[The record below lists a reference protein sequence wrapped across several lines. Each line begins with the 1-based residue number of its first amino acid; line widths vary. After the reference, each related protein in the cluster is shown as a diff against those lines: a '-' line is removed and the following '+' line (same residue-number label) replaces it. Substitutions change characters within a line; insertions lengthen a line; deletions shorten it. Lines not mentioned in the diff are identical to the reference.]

1 MAFIALSNVNTVSAD
16 QSVIYVN
23 DLGGNDSWDGQS
35 AAWVVDT
42 ISGPKKSIKNAT
54 GTVNRGGTV
63 NIADG
68 IYKGENNTNITID
81 KDMTITG
88 QSRDGT
94 IINGSDSAQIFQ
106 IETGLNVTIANLTLA
121 NGNATYGG
129 AIVNYAN
136 STAENKLNVKN
147 CIFTCNN
154 ATYGSSILNYGN
166 LNLENSTF
174 VNNHVGESGTIL
186 NLGYL
191 TVDGSN
197 FTFNTADSDSGAIFN
212 QGTLNI
218 KNSKF
223 SSNNAGCVGGAILNA
238 GNLTVNGSDFTD
250 NNAFSGGA
258 IFNAGNLELNSSN
271 FIENAANGVDN
282 TLVYGGGAIFS
293 YGNLT
298 VNNCTFTN
306 NTATY
311 GGAIYN
317 DGGTSNTPVTI
328 MKSDFRGNGANW
340 NGGAVYNDGNL
351 ILTDTTLS
359 DNRIINNASIG
370 DMTYIPSG
378 GAVYNA
384 GNLTGVNS
392 TFTNNTAGWYGG
404 AILSTGNLTVTGS
417 TFTNNGVTLQEGG
430 ISNSNFFPSGGAIN
444 NLFNGYLNVFNSTFT
459 NNTAFYGGAIYNR
472 GLLTV
477 MGSTFNKNTGSGG
490 AIFNNGGDSNTP
502 AAILNSTFTAN
513 NGKNY
518 SGGGAIFNFENS
530 NLNVVNCIFTNNNVS
545 NGMGGAI
552 YNQGTLNVDNGQ
564 FSGNIVTDGGYGGA
578 IYNNQGSNLR
588 VTGSTFTNNVAG
600 IGGAIYNK
608 NTLTSVTVLG
618 NVFVNNTAGHGG
630 AIHNLGNLTVT
641 NNSFLNNTANQ
652 GGAIY
657 DEGTGCTI
665 EGNDITGN
673 NGIAIYTTD
682 ASTQIHFN
690 RIIKNNGSYDIWG
703 VSGVNATN
711 NWWGTNFQGNSP
723 ITSGRIN
730 DNINASTWL
739 ILSSNA
745 SSTSAT
751 DILAIIVDLRHDN
764 NRIYHD
770 PINGHVIDGI
780 PVSFTAT
787 NGNLSI
793 NSTTLINGQAAT
805 LLTVNTSGNPNIT
818 ATVDK
823 QTVSTAPI
831 NVAVD
836 NSRNFAGGSVTLTSH
851 VTDYYKQP
859 VNGGTINFT
868 VNGIGV
874 GTVSVNNGT
883 ATINWQI
890 PSSWTVGDYTILA
903 EYMGTDGSGISQG
916 NGSLTVLDKRAIIYV
931 NTVGNDVW
939 DGLSDIYNAT
949 TGSGPKATIKN
960 AVGTVAD
967 NGTIYVAPGI
977 YNEHGIMINTNLTI
991 VGINQYNTII
1001 NGTQSGSIFIIA
1013 PNVNVNMI
1021 NLTLTGGNDTMGGA
1035 IYNNGTLTIKNST
1048 FTGNNAAEGGAIFNN
1063 GANLK
1068 VTGSTFRGNRAQ
1080 NNGGAIYNYYGTL
1093 KLDNTTFTNN
1103 SAYTG
1108 GALRNY
1114 DGTLDATSCSFAG
1127 NNATTGG
1134 ALWNYG
1140 GTLDVTDSTLT
1151 GNNATESGGAIWNI
1165 VGTLD
1170 VRGNTITC
1178 NTAKNSG
1185 GAIWSY
1191 NANANSRVNFNSIT
1205 GNSPNNSEIYSGYG
1219 TLDATLNWWGSNT
1232 NPSVYVGADVGKVNV
1247 APWLILNVTASPTSI
1262 IRGNNSTVTADLKH
1276 DDNGI
1281 YHDPV
1286 VGHVP
1291 DGIPVSFTATNG
1303 NLSINST
1310 TLINGQA
1317 TTLFAANKV
1326 GTANIN
1332 AKSDG
1337 QSVSTQVMVNPI
1349 STTVAV
1355 DPVQNIAGKNVTLR
1369 AHVNDCYGNP
1379 VNEGQVDFTVNGIP
1393 MNADVNGGIATLNW
1407 TIPSFWT
1414 VNSYDLSVKYIGTD
1428 EYVQSNGMGV
1438 LKVDPDPKVDFSIAG
1453 GIYNTDMS
1461 VALMINKAGTVYYTT
1476 DGSVPTTFSN
1486 VYKGA
1491 ININETTTLRYMAV
1505 DTENNTSTIYT
1516 QTYII
1521 DRTAP
1526 TASVNYKSGT
1536 YNKNLNIVLK
1546 MSKAGTIYY
1555 TTNGSTPTTSSKKY
1569 TGAFTISKNTTLKF
1583 MAVDKAGNKSSIYMV
1598 KYVIDK
1604 TGPYVKSMYPEKSST
1619 GISRSNTL
1627 YLKFSENIKASI
1639 NWSKVYIKNLKTGKK
1654 VAVNKSINGNV
1665 LYLKTGKRSSYTW
1678 YQIYVPAAAIK
1689 DAAGNN
1695 GTGYA
1700 WKFKTGRY

>member
-1 MAFIALSNVNTVSAD
+1 MTFIVLFNVNTVSAD

-23 DLGGNDSWDGQS
+23 DSGGNDSWDGQS
-35 AAWVVDT
+35 AAWVIDT

-54 GTVNRGGTV
+54 GTVIGGGTV
-63 NIADG
+63 NIANG

-81 KDMTITG
+81 KNITITG
-88 QSRDGT
+88 QSREST
-94 IINGSDSAQIFQ
+94 IINGSGSAQIFQ
-106 IETGLNVTIANLTLA
+106 IKNGLNVTIKNLTLA

-136 STAENKLNVKN
+136 LTAENKLNVKN
-147 CIFTCNN
+147 CIFTGNN

-186 NLGYL
+186 NFGYL

-197 FTFNTADSDSGAIFN
+197 FTSNTAGSDSGAIFN

-218 KNSKF
+218 ENSKF
-223 SSNNAGCVGGAILNA
+223 DSNNAGYVGGAILNA
-238 GNLTVNGSDFTD
+238 C
-250 NNAFSGGA
+250 
-258 IFNAGNLELNSSN
+258 
-271 FIENAANGVDN
+271 
-282 TLVYGGGAIFS
+282 
-293 YGNLT
+293 NLT

-317 DGGTSNTPVTI
+317 SGGTSNTPVTI
-328 MKSDFRGNGANW
+328 VKSYFRDNSANW
-340 NGGAVYNDGNL
+340 NGGAVYNAGNL
-351 ILTDTTLS
+351 TLTDTMLS
-359 DNRIINNASIG
+359 DNHIINNASMG

-378 GAVYNA
+378 GAVYND
-384 GNLTGVNS
+384 GNLIGVNS

-417 TFTNNGVTLQEGG
+417 TFTNNKVTLQEGG

-444 NLFNGYLNVFNSTFT
+444 NLFNGYLNVFNSTFI
-459 NNTAFYGGAIYNR
+459 NNAAFYGGAIYNC

-502 AAILNSTFTAN
+502 AVVLNSTFTAN

-518 SGGGAIFNFENS
+518 CGGGAIFNFENS
-530 NLNVVNCIFTNNNVS
+530 NLNVVNCIFINNNVS

-578 IYNNQGSNLR
+578 IFNNQGSNLK

-608 NTLTSVTVLG
+608 NTINSVTVSG

-630 AIHNLGNLTVT
+630 AIHNMGNLTIT

-657 DEGTGCTI
+657 DEGNGCTI

-723 ITSGRIN
+723 VTAGKVN
-730 DNINASTWL
+730 DNINVSTWL
-739 ILSSNA
+739 ILSLNA

-751 DILAIIVDLRHDN
+751 DILTIIAELRHDN

-770 PINGHVIDGI
+770 PVNGHVPDGI
-780 PVSFTAT
+780 PVSFSAT

-793 NSTTLINGQAAT
+793 KSTTLINGQAAT
-805 LLTVNTSGNPNIT
+805 LITANTSSNPNIT
-818 ATVDK
+818 ATVDD
-823 QTVSTAPI
+823 QTVSTVPI
-831 NVAVD
+831 DVAVD
-836 NSRNFAGGSVTLTSH
+836 NSGNFAGGNVTLTSH

-859 VNGGTINFT
+859 VNGGTVNFK
-868 VNGIGV
+868 VNGIDV

-903 EYMGTDGSGISQG
+903 EYIGTDGSGTSQG
-916 NGSLTVLDKRAIIYV
+916 NGSLKVLDKRAIIYV
-931 NTVGNDVW
+931 NTGGNDIW
-939 DGLSDIYNAT
+939 DGLSAIYNDT

-960 AVGTVAD
+960 ASGAVTD

-991 VGINQYNTII
+991 VGVNQYNTII

-1021 NLTLTGGNDTMGGA
+1021 NITLTGGNGTMGGA
-1035 IYNNGTLTIKNST
+1035 IYNNGTLIIKNST

-1063 GANLK
+1063 AANLK
-1068 VTGSTFRGNRAQ
+1068 VTGSTFGGNRAQ

-1093 KLDNTTFTNN
+1093 KLDNSTFTNN

-1114 DGTLDATSCSFAG
+1114 DGTSDATSCSFAG

-1151 GNNATESGGAIWNI
+1151 GNNATESGGAI
-1165 VGTLD
+1165 GTL
-1170 VRGNTITC
+1170 
-1178 NTAKNSG
+1178 
-1185 GAIWSY
+1185 
-1191 NANANSRVNFNSIT
+1191 
-1205 GNSPNNSEIYSGYG
+1205 
-1219 TLDATLNWWGSNT
+1219 L
-1232 NPSVYVGADVGKVNV
+1232 
-1247 APWLILNVTASPTSI
+1247 
-1262 IRGNNSTVTADLKH
+1262 
-1276 DDNGI
+1276 
-1281 YHDPV
+1281 
-1286 VGHVP
+1286 
-1291 DGIPVSFTATNG
+1291 
-1303 NLSINST
+1303 
-1310 TLINGQA
+1310 
-1317 TTLFAANKV
+1317 
-1326 GTANIN
+1326 
-1332 AKSDG
+1332 
-1337 QSVSTQVMVNPI
+1337 
-1349 STTVAV
+1349 
-1355 DPVQNIAGKNVTLR
+1355 
-1369 AHVNDCYGNP
+1369 
-1379 VNEGQVDFTVNGIP
+1379 
-1393 MNADVNGGIATLNW
+1393 
-1407 TIPSFWT
+1407 
-1414 VNSYDLSVKYIGTD
+1414 
-1428 EYVQSNGMGV
+1428 V
-1438 LKVDPDPKVDFSIAG
+1438 L
-1453 GIYNTDMS
+1453 
-1461 VALMINKAGTVYYTT
+1461 
-1476 DGSVPTTFSN
+1476 
-1486 VYKGA
+1486 
-1491 ININETTTLRYMAV
+1491 
-1505 DTENNTSTIYT
+1505 
-1516 QTYII
+1516 
-1521 DRTAP
+1521 
-1526 TASVNYKSGT
+1526 
-1536 YNKNLNIVLK
+1536 
-1546 MSKAGTIYY
+1546 
-1555 TTNGSTPTTSSKKY
+1555 
-1569 TGAFTISKNTTLKF
+1569 
-1583 MAVDKAGNKSSIYMV
+1583 
-1598 KYVIDK
+1598 
-1604 TGPYVKSMYPEKSST
+1604 
-1619 GISRSNTL
+1619 
-1627 YLKFSENIKASI
+1627 
-1639 NWSKVYIKNLKTGKK
+1639 
-1654 VAVNKSINGNV
+1654 
-1665 LYLKTGKRSSYTW
+1665 
-1678 YQIYVPAAAIK
+1678 
-1689 DAAGNN
+1689 
-1695 GTGYA
+1695 
-1700 WKFKTGRY
+1700 